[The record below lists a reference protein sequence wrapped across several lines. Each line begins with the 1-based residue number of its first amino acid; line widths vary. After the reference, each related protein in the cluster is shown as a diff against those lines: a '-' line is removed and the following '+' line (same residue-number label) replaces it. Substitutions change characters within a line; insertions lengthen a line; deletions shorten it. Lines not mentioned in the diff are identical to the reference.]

1 MSDDGFGSGV
11 NMTIPA
17 ANCFKTE
24 SQGIHFLYKLLQYV
38 LCSSCLSY
46 LTFNRHAPRLGLPY
60 DARGSRSLPAATR
73 AASEHA
79 YIAKLNAWQAAEAA
93 ACQAH
98 GNKDMLASVSTAL
111 VVQDMERIV
120 EALGE
125 DGLNFWG

>member
-1 MSDDGFGSGV
+1 M
-11 NMTIPA
+11 
-17 ANCFKTE
+17 
-24 SQGIHFLYKLLQYV
+24 H
-38 LCSSCLSY
+38 
-46 LTFNRHAPRLGLPY
+46 PRLGIPY
-60 DARGSRSLPAATR
+60 DARGPKSLPAGAR

-79 YIAKLNAWQAAEAA
+79 LITKLNASHAATAA

>member
-1 MSDDGFGSGV
+1 M
-11 NMTIPA
+11 
-17 ANCFKTE
+17 
-24 SQGIHFLYKLLQYV
+24 L
-38 LCSSCLSY
+38 
-46 LTFNRHAPRLGLPY
+46 PRLGIPY
-60 DARGSRSLPAATR
+60 DARGPKSLPGGTR

-79 YIAKLNAWQAAEAA
+79 LVTKLVVSHAATAA